1 MNSMVQAPASEA
13 RLTPAMTNAAFST
26 VKSSSQRERCL
37 SSLYNIFHD
46 RKAGDDDGHHPQRH
60 SFEAPLQEAADRL
73 AVVTNQ
79 RRNQEET
86 YAARD
91 DRQDYEQA
99 EIVAREPARNG
110 DELVGDRRH
119 ALQEDDPRAPGG
131 VQVAELLNAL
141 AIAIG

>member
-1 MNSMVQAPASEA
+1 
-13 RLTPAMTNAAFST
+13 
-26 VKSSSQRERCL
+26 
-37 SSLYNIFHD
+37 
-46 RKAGDDDGHHPQRH
+46 H

-141 AIAIG
+141 AIAIGLDDPFAEAVIKQRADGIARHAAHHRRRRAPKRERERALALREHHRH